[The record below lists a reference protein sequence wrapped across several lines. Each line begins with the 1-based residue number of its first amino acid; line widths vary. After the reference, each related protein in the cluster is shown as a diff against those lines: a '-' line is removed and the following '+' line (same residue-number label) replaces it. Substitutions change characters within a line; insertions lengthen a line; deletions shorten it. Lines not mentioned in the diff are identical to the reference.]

1 MAGSAGAG
9 SGSGYARQHRRQRR
23 KRALASTCSGL
34 DGAGA
39 LVRNGRAVLLLWT
52 CDDRTARSIRAR
64 SRRTQ
69 SEDPVLEPL
78 PLSMTSTITV
88 VSSGRIA
95 VLNG

>member
-23 KRALASTCSGL
+23 KRALASTCSAL

-39 LVRNGRAVLLLWT
+39 LVRNGRAVFALDLR
-52 CDDRTARSIRAR
+52 DRTARSIRAR